1 MKPRPYGAKWRTAR
15 EVFLSSHKLCVICAK
30 SDKRVTA
37 TVVDHIKPHKGND
50 NLFWSRR
57 NWQALC
63 ASCHNSKTAKH
74 DGGFGNRRKGDAV
87 KGSCDKD
94 GYPLHKE
101 HHWLK

>member
-50 NLFWSRR
+50 KLFWSRR

-63 ASCHNSKTAKH
+63 ASCHNRKTASQ
-74 DGGFGNRRKGDAV
+74 DGGFGNKV
-87 KGSCDKD
+87 KSKTVTAACDES
-94 GYPLHKE
+94 GYPTDSG